1 MELNQEP
8 NININEYIIFLN
20 NPGDNKTLTD
30 ALEEFNYKSK
40 TLSENVHFIIEFEKQ
55 KQLNDE
61 KSKKEKR
68 LIRKKRSSTDNIT
81 LKKEN
86 IPKFSYEI
94 KMENILNDIIKEIP
108 INYIEFLN
116 KIYKSD
122 YNYQLNFTIKK
133 NMISNYIY
141 NKDILDKNL
150 KEIILLSQENEL
162 EKESIKNK
170 IEAILIKEKKNNN
183 LKFYNMLNMKLKDLL
198 LIYVNNRV
206 NKFND
211 IKLKTLKDNTNYSEK
226 EKEQIKKVFLNY
238 INYPKETTSNN
249 SDNKF
254 DIPQP
259 PENSIPLSN
268 NDVLENGDIINAV
281 SIEKNKS
288 QNIAKREVNQEKDE
302 EQKFSEMKTKDKTD
316 ENRGFKL
323 EILVEMTIEKI
334 FYFVFN
340 KIEELLTSIN
350 RKFKKVNIYSKI
362 QNNST
367 EEYKAFFDKTI
378 TDILKEEKENEEL
391 IQKILDDKNNSDK
404 LENVKE
410 LLNMRFLDIFNK
422 YIKEVTF
429 NFKNGTEIKID
440 IESENNRNVE
450 NVLQNGN
457 SCRNEKPKVFKTQIV
472 ERINEDTKEGK
483 TNDTKKIIIFS
494 VKTETI
500 LLGKNDNEINNK
512 NKSNNIENL
521 SRISVKECYISL
533 CKMIETIGNVKLDY
547 SCYKYISGDSA
558 EKYLKFFNNNIGEN
572 VGKNNNEITKSIL
585 NSDETSEEKICLKIL
600 FRIKF
605 FNVIYNYINDLPFT
619 FTKSNGF
626 TIELKLF
633 KNEENENI
641 RKYSKEIKD
650 KINEILKAKGRLR
663 AKKNK

>member
-1 MELNQEP
+1 
-8 NININEYIIFLN
+8 
-20 NPGDNKTLTD
+20 
-30 ALEEFNYKSK
+30 
-40 TLSENVHFIIEFEKQ
+40 
-55 KQLNDE
+55 
-61 KSKKEKR
+61 
-68 LIRKKRSSTDNIT
+68 
-81 LKKEN
+81 
-86 IPKFSYEI
+86 
-94 KMENILNDIIKEIP
+94 
-108 INYIEFLN
+108 
-116 KIYKSD
+116 
-122 YNYQLNFTIKK
+122 
-133 NMISNYIY
+133 
-141 NKDILDKNL
+141 
-150 KEIILLSQENEL
+150 
-162 EKESIKNK
+162 
-170 IEAILIKEKKNNN
+170 
-183 LKFYNMLNMKLKDLL
+183 
-198 LIYVNNRV
+198 
-206 NKFND
+206 
-211 IKLKTLKDNTNYSEK
+211 
-226 EKEQIKKVFLNY
+226 VFLNY

-350 RKFKKVNIYSKI
+350 RKFKKVNIYSNI
-362 QNNST
+362 QNNNT

-378 TDILKEEKENEEL
+378 TDILKEEKENDEL
-391 IQKILDDKNNSDK
+391 IQKILDDKNNSGK

-457 SCRNEKPKVFKTQIV
+457 SCRNEKPKVPQFFKTQIV

-533 CKMIETIGNVKLDY
+533 CKMIETIANVKLKY
-547 SCYKYISGDSA
+547 FCYKYISGNSA
-558 EKYLKFFNNNIGEN
+558 EKYLEYFNKNIGEI
-572 VGKNNNEITKSIL
+572 VGIYNDEFIKSKL
-585 NSDETSEEKICLKIL
+585 NSNEASEEIICLKIL

-605 FNVIYNYINDLPFT
+605 FNVIGNYINDLPFT
-619 FTKSNGF
+619 FTISDGDK
-626 TIELKLF
+626 IELKPF
-633 KNEENENI
+633 KNVENKLI
-641 RKYSKEIKD
+641 PKYREDIKY
-650 KINEILKAKGRLR
+650 KINEILKAKRRLR
-663 AKKNK
+663 AKKINDC

>member
-55 KQLNDE
+55 KQLNDQ

-150 KEIILLSQENEL
+150 KEIILLNQENEL

-288 QNIAKREVNQEKDE
+288 QNIAEREVNQEKDE

-350 RKFKKVNIYSKI
+350 RKFKKVNIYSNI

-378 TDILKEEKENEEL
+378 IEILKEEKENDEL
-391 IQKILDDKNNSDK
+391 IKEILDDKNNSDK

-450 NVLQNGN
+450 KSCKMETRVVMRNQKFHN
-457 SCRNEKPKVFKTQIV
+457 SLKLKQLKELMKILKKAKP
-472 ERINEDTKEGK
+472 
-483 TNDTKKIIIFS
+483 
-494 VKTETI
+494 TI
-500 LLGKNDNEINNK
+500 L
-512 NKSNNIENL
+512 
-521 SRISVKECYISL
+521 
-533 CKMIETIGNVKLDY
+533 
-547 SCYKYISGDSA
+547 
-558 EKYLKFFNNNIGEN
+558 
-572 VGKNNNEITKSIL
+572 
-585 NSDETSEEKICLKIL
+585 
-600 FRIKF
+600 
-605 FNVIYNYINDLPFT
+605 
-619 FTKSNGF
+619 
-626 TIELKLF
+626 
-633 KNEENENI
+633 
-641 RKYSKEIKD
+641 
-650 KINEILKAKGRLR
+650 
-663 AKKNK
+663 KK

>member
-1 MELNQEP
+1 
-8 NININEYIIFLN
+8 
-20 NPGDNKTLTD
+20 
-30 ALEEFNYKSK
+30 
-40 TLSENVHFIIEFEKQ
+40 
-55 KQLNDE
+55 
-61 KSKKEKR
+61 
-68 LIRKKRSSTDNIT
+68 
-81 LKKEN
+81 
-86 IPKFSYEI
+86 
-94 KMENILNDIIKEIP
+94 
-108 INYIEFLN
+108 
-116 KIYKSD
+116 
-122 YNYQLNFTIKK
+122 
-133 NMISNYIY
+133 
-141 NKDILDKNL
+141 
-150 KEIILLSQENEL
+150 
-162 EKESIKNK
+162 
-170 IEAILIKEKKNNN
+170 
-183 LKFYNMLNMKLKDLL
+183 MKLKDLL

-323 EILVEMTIEKI
+323 EILVEKKKKKI

-450 NVLQNGN
+450 
-457 SCRNEKPKVFKTQIV
+457 
-472 ERINEDTKEGK
+472 
-483 TNDTKKIIIFS
+483 
-494 VKTETI
+494 
-500 LLGKNDNEINNK
+500 
-512 NKSNNIENL
+512 KS
-521 SRISVKECYISL
+521 
-533 CKMIETIGNVKLDY
+533 CKMETRVVMRNQ
-547 SCYKYISGDSA
+547 
-558 EKYLKFFNNNIGEN
+558 KFHN
-572 VGKNNNEITKSIL
+572 T
-585 NSDETSEEKICLKIL
+585 
-600 FRIKF
+600 
-605 FNVIYNYINDLPFT
+605 
-619 FTKSNGF
+619 
-626 TIELKLF
+626 LKL
-633 KNEENENI
+633 K
-641 RKYSKEIKD
+641 
-650 KINEILKAKGRLR
+650 
-663 AKKNK
+663 